1 MPSTVYTTKEIYIFS
16 RKYGVFYYHIK
27 SIAFVHIQI
36 LDYKMTGV
44 INALC
49 GLYAD
54 HRFRHNA
61 QLGTGV
67 SVL

>member
-1 MPSTVYTTKEIYIFS
+1 MTKEIYILS

-36 LDYKMTGV
+36 LNHKMTGM

-49 GLYAD
+49 GLYGN

-61 QLGTGV
+61 QPEVGV
-67 SVL
+67 LDEP